1 MTTAYKMV
9 IDGSVQVNALS
20 LWFKGGRWAHAFYGS
35 EAPATVPLPH
45 RSVYACII
53 LCDQARCV
61 HAAPTAKMV
70 EQVCSMTCKCA
81 VFLKTTRYFRARTL
95 QFWVQK
101 RNIFHHC
108 LYIPF
113 FEQDVV
119 CLKTWCVL
127 WEGGRHYYVLKGYHA
142 IEGRGM
148 QWHVKNVVVSCSQAQ
163 SSLPCFT
170 VIVFGQLH
178 CHQHPL
184 SWCQPRGI
192 VFARA

>member
-61 HAAPTAKMV
+61 HAVPTAKMV

-81 VFLKTTRYFRARTL
+81 VF
-95 QFWVQK
+95 
-101 RNIFHHC
+101 
-108 LYIPF
+108 
-113 FEQDVV
+113 FEDNAVF
-119 CLKTWCVL
+119 
-127 WEGGRHYYVLKGYHA
+127 
-142 IEGRGM
+142 
-148 QWHVKNVVVSCSQAQ
+148 SCTNPTILSPEKEHI
-163 SSLPCFT
+163 SSLPLHSIFWAGCRMFKNM
-170 VIVFGQLH
+170 VRIVGRGGGITMFWKDTM
-178 CHQHPL
+178 PL
-184 SWCQPRGI
+184 KDEVCNDM
-192 VFARA
+192 